1 MRDIIQETNMTKYL
15 EQRVEDQEL
24 ELKLLKAKDKLSSS
38 DYMYNPSVNLMSEP
52 DLDTTFSSPF
62 DKTDI
67 DKNSLDVIRFQ
78 PNLKIDPFY
87 VPDVT
92 IEIPSKLDSDFPEYP
107 DIVGSWDGDKNP
119 EDVIIMENDEAIT
132 TWGFI
137 SNLDKMDKEF
147 LDWLKTNYKKFT
159 NENNS

>member
-1 MRDIIQETNMTKYL
+1 MTKYL
-15 EQRVEDQEL
+15 EQRVEDLEL

-119 EDVIIMENDEAIT
+119 EDVIIMENDDAIT

-147 LDWLKTNYKKFT
+147 LDWLKTNYKNFK